1 MRLVPASDLTW
12 NDFSSEVSTTV
23 TDAAGR
29 FTLLGVTL
37 GQYLLRAHRIQRGA
51 MQMIEQSM
59 TVVGGT
65 VVGGSFIGGGGG
77 AQYGA
82 TMYAEQSVS
91 VGETN
96 VTDVA
101 LTFRPGAEVSGQV
114 VFDGAVTPPTPQRL
128 SQLTVSLSQVDQRS
142 VDTPPLLRVGEDGRF
157 RTNGFP
163 PGRYRLNIASPGA
176 PWTVTA
182 ITAGGVDLLRRGLEL
197 GTSHVSD
204 VVVTFSDRVGE
215 LSGTLQGDATRINGA
230 QVTAIPVDYQ
240 NWIAGGF
247 NPVFQATTFASKTG
261 TYQLRLPIAGD
272 YFVIALETPVTI
284 ESDAALLASIARAGT
299 RVTMAAGDKTN
310 AGAVAWGAAMTR
322 TRTVPSLSLVVSFS
336 LIASLSVA
344 ATLSLFA
351 QTRDSGRPPFTGTS
365 LISGVV
371 TSDEA
376 DRRPVR
382 RAVVRVY
389 GAEGIGG
396 RTAITD
402 DRGRF
407 TLPDLPAG
415 RYSLY
420 VSKPGWIDQS
430 YGGKT
435 GVRYNSGVSIA
446 LVAGQRMT
454 DISIRLVRGAVV
466 AGRVVDQDGRPM
478 AGLRPVVM
486 EFRTIGG
493 QPRLQQVYG
502 AIGGPLGQT
511 DDRGEF
517 RLFGLP
523 PGSFIVGV
531 TFPPA
536 NSGFRQNSA
545 AELQWARQ
553 PVSPGASSTPP
564 ATAGAQGY
572 APMFF
577 PGVDDPTAA
586 TTIALAAGEERTGI
600 DITVRPVF
608 TSRVAGMIV
617 RSDGQPVRGAQVT
630 IAPARDAASLVSSI
644 DSSATIRPAVD
655 PSGKFSAPAV
665 RPGRYAISVRAPSVM
680 PTAAGRGTGGA
691 PPPRIVNDLW
701 ATTEFVA
708 DGRPIDDLSLTLQPG
723 VTLSGRIVLANG
735 STAAPPDFSRTRLQM
750 IPALASGRL
759 SVGTSNLYLGTA
771 NADGTFTIQGVAPDR
786 YVLTA
791 ISSIGWMTKSIT
803 AGTRD
808 ITDGNF
814 EIQTSAVDDITL
826 TLTDRIGEIS
836 GLLLDPTGRPAPEYY
851 VFVFPADRSMWTPLS
866 RRFRPPVRPGSDGKF
881 TIASLP
887 PGDYMIV
894 ALNDIQ
900 DEVFL
905 DASFLEQLLPGAIK
919 ITLAEGEKKVQDIR
933 IK

>member
-1 MRLVPASDLTW
+1 MGCCDDAHAD
-12 NDFSSEVSTTV
+12 SSIAV
-23 TDAAGR
+23 AGR
-29 FTLLGVTL
+29 
-37 GQYLLRAHRIQRGA
+37 
-51 MQMIEQSM
+51 
-59 TVVGGT
+59 VV
-65 VVGGSFIGGGGG
+65 
-77 AQYGA
+77 
-82 TMYAEQSVS
+82 
-91 VGETN
+91 
-96 VTDVA
+96 
-101 LTFRPGAEVSGQV
+101 
-114 VFDGAVTPPTPQRL
+114 
-128 SQLTVSLSQVDQRS
+128 
-142 VDTPPLLRVGEDGRF
+142 
-157 RTNGFP
+157 
-163 PGRYRLNIASPGA
+163 
-176 PWTVTA
+176 
-182 ITAGGVDLLRRGLEL
+182 
-197 GTSHVSD
+197 
-204 VVVTFSDRVGE
+204 
-215 LSGTLQGDATRINGA
+215 
-230 QVTAIPVDYQ
+230 
-240 NWIAGGF
+240 
-247 NPVFQATTFASKTG
+247 
-261 TYQLRLPIAGD
+261 
-272 YFVIALETPVTI
+272 
-284 ESDAALLASIARAGT
+284 
-299 RVTMAAGDKTN
+299 
-310 AGAVAWGAAMTR
+310 
-322 TRTVPSLSLVVSFS
+322 S

-351 QTRDSGRPPFTGTS
+351 QARDSGRPPFTGTS

-371 TSDEA
+371 TSDDA

-382 RAVVRVY
+382 RAVVRMY

-430 YGGKT
+430 YGGKA

-617 RSDGQPVRGAQVT
+617 RSDGQPVRARRSQLRRHATRRRSSAALTARRRSGRLSIRAANSPRPRCARAVT
-630 IAPARDAASLVSSI
+630 QSASARRASCPPRLAAAPA
-644 DSSATIRPAVD
+644 
-655 PSGKFSAPAV
+655 
-665 RPGRYAISVRAPSVM
+665 GRR
-680 PTAAGRGTGGA
+680 
-691 PPPRIVNDLW
+691 PRIVNDLW

-866 RRFRPPVRPGSDGKF
+866 RRFSPPSAPAA
-881 TIASLP
+881 TASSP
-887 PGDYMIV
+887 SP
-894 ALNDIQ
+894 ACRR
-900 DEVFL
+900 
-905 DASFLEQLLPGAIK
+905 A
-919 ITLAEGEKKVQDIR
+919 TT
-933 IK
+933 